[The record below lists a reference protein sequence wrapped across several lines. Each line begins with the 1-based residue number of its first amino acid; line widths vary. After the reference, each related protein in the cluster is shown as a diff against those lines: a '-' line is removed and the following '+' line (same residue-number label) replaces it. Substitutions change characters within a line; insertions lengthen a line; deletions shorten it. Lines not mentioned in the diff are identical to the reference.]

1 MNIWQEGTQ
10 SKLYSYLFFG
20 SALVISGSVNA
31 DIVCGGTI
39 TTPEVLTG
47 NFSCNS
53 GVIVTGPTG
62 SLNLNGFTFDCEG
75 GAGVILEGTGAVLS
89 GGASGGTLDEC
100 GTGVIAAGSGSH
112 TITGITFSEVFGEG
126 VFLDSDNNTL
136 SGSIIDVPIGGE
148 GVFIRGSN
156 STVINNEIV
165 SSDGFGES
173 GIFFDL
179 GADNSTV
186 ISNKITG
193 FSDYG
198 MEICSNGNFIAQNTV
213 ELTGFTDPI
222 PGTAVGISL
231 AKFAIPICFFFDPDS
246 QFGNVIIGNIAT
258 DNNSTDLEDTNP
270 FPCLNT
276 WFGNT
281 ADNIEGACIDQ

>member
-47 NFSCNS
+47 NFSCDA
-53 GVIVTGPTG
+53 GVEITGPTG
-62 SLNLNGFTFDCEG
+62 SLNLNGFTFDCVG
-75 GAGVILEGTGAVLS
+75 GTGVILEGTGAVLS

-100 GTGVIAAGSGSH
+100 STGVIATGSGGH
-112 TITGITFSEVFGEG
+112 TITGITLSDVTGDG
-126 VFLDSDNNTL
+126 VFFDSDNNTL
-136 SGSIIDVPIGGE
+136 SGSLINVPFGGI

-156 STVINNEIV
+156 STVIDNEIV
-165 SSDGFGES
+165 SSDGFADT
-173 GIFFDL
+173 GIFLDL
-179 GADNSTV
+179 GADNSTM
-186 ISNKITG
+186 ISNRIAG
-193 FSDYG
+193 FNSYG

-213 ELTGFTDPI
+213 ELTGFINPI
-222 PGTAVGISL
+222 PGTSVGISL
-231 AKFAIPICFFFDPDS
+231 AKFAIPICFFFDTDS
-246 QFGNVIIGNIAT
+246 QFGNVIVGNMAT

-270 FPCLNT
+270 LPCLNT